1 VKRLLFLT
9 GNLGKLAEAQHY
21 FVPLGYRVEQ
31 FLLNGKPPEVFEPQ
45 ADSLRIVASAKI
57 SQARKLL
64 DESGEEGAILVDDS
78 GLFID
83 SLNGFPGVSSAS
95 VHSQIGSLGILDLME
110 GREERG
116 AEFRTCAI
124 LWDGEE
130 YIGEGICRGRI
141 IAEERGENGFGYDP
155 IFVPDDLGE
164 LSSEG
169 QFSDSGSSDSGTSNM
184 LTSEGRTFA
193 ELETAEKNAFSHRR
207 KALEAVLNRLR

>member
-1 VKRLLFLT
+1 MGLF
-9 GNLGKLAEAQHY
+9 G
-21 FVPLGYRVEQ
+21 
-31 FLLNGKPPEVFEPQ
+31 
-45 ADSLRIVASAKI
+45 
-57 SQARKLL
+57 
-64 DESGEEGAILVDDS
+64 DDS

-83 SLNGFPGVSSAS
+83 SLNGFAGVSSDF
-95 VHSQIGSLGILDLME
+95 VHSQIGSLGILDLMK

-130 YIGEGICRGRI
+130 FVGEGICRGRI

-155 IFVPDDLGE
+155 IFVPDDLGG

-169 QFSDSGSSDSGTSNM
+169 RSSDSGASDSGTTDM

-193 ELETAEKNAFSHRR
+193 ELETAEKNSFSHRR